1 MKWHTASQRT
11 ITVESYVTVR
21 SEWPA
26 ELSRMV
32 SMEHNAR
39 GFRVVDGRAEWQY
52 FADEIEAKKWADAI
66 HSPNSADHEHAVL
79 EIP

>member
-1 MKWHTASQRT
+1 MKWRTTSTRT
-11 ITVESYVTVR
+11 ITVESCVTVR
-21 SEWPA
+21 SEWTS

-32 SMEHNAR
+32 SMEYNAR

-66 HSPNSADHEHAVL
+66 HEKK
-79 EIP
+79 

>member
-1 MKWHTASQRT
+1 MK
-11 ITVESYVTVR
+11 
-21 SEWPA
+21 WPA

-32 SMEHNAR
+32 SMEYNAR

-66 HSPNSADHEHAVL
+66 HSPNKL
-79 EIP
+79 L